1 MQAANETRDRLTAQ
15 FCKNYMEKIFY
26 FCLKKT
32 GGNGEAEDLSQD
44 IAYQIIAALNK
55 GAVPQN
61 L

>member
-1 MQAANETRDRLTAQ
+1 
-15 FCKNYMEKIFY
+15 MEKIFY